1 MSNRACLFLLLFL
14 SLNSF
19 AGQKAIT
26 EDGQTVILD
35 SDQTW
40 RFENSEANSGSNIPL
55 NTKRFNRTAAQT
67 FKVTGVPTTLSVYID
82 PGKWTFSKDKDDSN
96 RLSFRSKNSNN
107 SDLYGSLIAEGI
119 EIGINEL
126 SELAFENA
134 KNFAP
139 DAKVLKKE
147 YRIVNGSKI
156 LYMEVEATAK
166 SIKFKYVG
174 YYGANKSGSVQLV
187 VYSGTSVIN
196 SKMPEVE
203 NFLNGFF
210 IN

>member
-1 MSNRACLFLLLFL
+1 MFL

-40 RFENSEANSGSNIPL
+40 RYENTEANSGSNIPL
-55 NTKRFNRTAAQT
+55 NTKKFNKTAAQN
-67 FKVTGVPTTLSVYID
+67 FKVAGFPTTLSVYIN
-82 PGKWTFSKDKDDSN
+82 PEKWTFSKDKESSN
-96 RLSFRSKNSNN
+96 RLSFRSKNPNN
-107 SDLYGSLIAEGI
+107 SDLYGSLIPEGI

-126 SELAFENA
+126 GEIALENA
-134 KNFAP
+134 KAFAP
-139 DAKVLKKE
+139 DAKIIKKE
-147 YRIVNGSKI
+147 YRMVNGSKI

-187 VYSGTSVIN
+187 VYSGSSVIN
-196 SKMPEVE
+196 SRMPEIE
-203 NFLNGFF
+203 EFLNGFF
-210 IN
+210 VN